1 MAYEWIE
8 SYLLSKKGAVKEFKV
23 EWDAYRF
30 MLGDKM
36 FAMQGLDNQ
45 GREILTLKLEPEFGL
60 QMRNTYEEV
69 IPGYYMNKVHWNSVL
84 LKGHVPE
91 AVFKTMLDQSY
102 ELVLKG
108 LSQKK
113 QKELLG

>member
-1 MAYEWIE
+1 M
-8 SYLLSKKGAVKEFKV
+8 LSKKGAVKEFKV

-36 FAMQGLDNQ
+36 FAMQGLDNL
-45 GREILTLKLEPEFGL
+45 GREILTLKLAPEFGIL
-60 QMRNTYEEV
+60 MRETYEAV
-69 IPGYYMNKVHWNSVL
+69 IPGYYMNKVHWNSILLNKEMPEDVL
-84 LKGHVPE
+84 K
-91 AVFKTMLDQSY
+91 AMMDQSY